1 MLPIDYLKHT
11 NLIYKSLIK
20 IFVKN
25 IILSKDF
32 KLTNQ
37 NITKGYLPRFYT
49 DVSGVINWS

>member
-37 NITKGYLPRFYT
+37 KITKGWYLQGFILMYL
-49 DVSGVINWS
+49 G